1 MQTKRISVILIAIA
15 FMLVVLFSCVGLF
28 SVKKVEVNFAVSEQT
43 DSESIQAT
51 LDGFLGDNLLFMKIE
66 EVEKALKG
74 YHYMEVLSVQKQYP
88 NVLTVSLKERRE
100 IYYIKCGESYFV
112 TTEDGFVLKSI
123 AAAEFSG
130 NTSRDKILLELVNIN
145 VLSATIGSYIK
156 TENDQIMSTVFE
168 MAKSVNLTDCIKS
181 MSVVK
186 PFNAIEEYDL
196 VFNTYSGT
204 QIEVRN
210 ITVDGMKKTEKAFFV
225 YDTILNDYQ
234 KSVGKILSLN
244 SLDIDNN
251 PVIRVSHVREGQS
264 DTGYWDFEN

>member
-51 LDGFLGDNLLFMKIE
+51 LDGFLGDNLLFMKTE

-100 IYYIKCGESYFV
+100 IYYIKYGESYFV

-156 TENDQIMSTVFE
+156 TEKDQIMSTVFE

-181 MSVVK
+181 ITVEKKYDELVGT
-186 PFNAIEEYDL
+186 EYVGVYDA
-196 VFNTYSGT
+196 VFNTYSGVSMI
-204 QIEVRN
+204 IET
-210 ITVDGMKKTEKAFFV
+210 ITDKGIEKTENAFYV
-225 YDTILNDYQ
+225 YDTVLTDYQ
-234 KSVGKILSLN
+234 KAGGTIESYLMKDGYYSVTYNQNELWTSK
-244 SLDIDNN
+244 
-251 PVIRVSHVREGQS
+251 
-264 DTGYWDFEN
+264 